1 MKTRSILGGILLLA
15 VSLCYGAL
23 FCTGWI
29 SWPDAALAQLVQTV
43 PVALALW
50 LLGNVSDEREP
61 LSCLP
66 ALVLGVILALFGREW
81 RGGLPTSRMY
91 PALSETYV
99 LLDLESPFWLALCLL
114 LIRCIEGFVRHGL
127 GRFTLRTSLIWIT
140 LVLLLA
146 SAGAMR
152 TQITHSVIGSHHT
165 YPVVPVRLMSV
176 LYCIFTAL
184 PLLLLLRPERRAG
197 VWLTAVC
204 GTFFV
209 LGLLFTDV
217 CYWKNPLGEAVHAL
231 MDRLPNAFVRLFCTR
246 PVDALYLLLPLTVLG
261 VRSLWEGRR
270 AA

>member
-1 MKTRSILGGILLLA
+1 MKTRSIFGGMLLLA
-15 VSLCYGAL
+15 ASLCYGAL
-23 FCTGWI
+23 FCTSWI
-29 SWPDAALAQLVQTV
+29 SWPDVALSQLVQTV

-50 LLGNVSDEREP
+50 LLGVVGEEQEP

-66 ALVLGVILALFGREW
+66 ALVLGFILVFFGREW

-91 PALSETYV
+91 PALDERFV

-114 LIRCIEGFVRHGL
+114 LIRCISGFVRHGR
-127 GRFTLRTSLIWIT
+127 GAFTLRTSLTWLT
-140 LVLLLA
+140 LILLLA

-165 YPVVPVRLMSV
+165 YPVVPVRLMTV
-176 LYCIFTAL
+176 LYCICTAL

-231 MDRLPNAFVRLFCTR
+231 MDRLPRAFIRLFCTR
-246 PVDALYLLLPLTVLG
+246 AVDALYLLLPLTVLG
-261 VRSLWEGRR
+261 VRSLCTRKR
-270 AA
+270 PA

>member
-50 LLGNVSDEREP
+50 LLGNVSDEQEP

-81 RGGLPTSRMY
+81 RGGLPTSRMI
-91 PALSETYV
+91 
-99 LLDLESPFWLALCLL
+99 C
-114 LIRCIEGFVRHGL
+114 
-127 GRFTLRTSLIWIT
+127 IT
-140 LVLLLA
+140 LILLLA
-146 SAGAMR
+146 SARALR
-152 TQITHSVIGSHHT
+152 TQITHSVMGSHHT

-209 LGLLFTDV
+209 LGLLLSDV
-217 CYWKNPLGEAVHAL
+217 C
-231 MDRLPNAFVRLFCTR
+231 
-246 PVDALYLLLPLTVLG
+246 
-261 VRSLWEGRR
+261 
-270 AA
+270 